1 LPVIRLQNLEDPRL
15 RVFSSYTDGQ
25 LRDGRQMVG
34 LARDVGLAPEAL
46 AAGVFVAESRNVIE
60 RAMAAGCVPF
70 ALLVEECWEA
80 AAAPLLQRL
89 AQGCEGEAASSGA
102 VVVAGAPVAS
112 NGGGAK
118 SASVVEAEAGPAPGA
133 EASGGAAPGV
143 GAIGGNVGPGA
154 GARALSA
161 PRTSSPFGDLPM
173 FVATRA
179 QVEEL
184 TGFQRTRGPLAAFLR
199 PALLPLEDLL
209 ARARRVA
216 VLEGVTN
223 YTNIGAIFRSAAA
236 LGVDAVLLDPTC
248 HDPLYRRAARV
259 SMGTVFQ
266 VPWGRISALGQEGG
280 GLAQLAAAGF
290 QTVAL
295 ALADGAIP
303 ISDER
308 LNGVERLALVLG
320 NEEHGL
326 APATI
331 AACDHTA
338 IIPMAHGVDSLNVA
352 AASAVAF
359 WETRAC

>member
-1 LPVIRLQNLEDPRL
+1 MTVIRLQNLEDPRL
-15 RVFSSYTDGQ
+15 RVFSSYTDGE

-34 LARDVGLAPEAL
+34 LARDVGLVPQAL
-46 AAGVFVAESRNVIE
+46 ASGLFVAESKNVIE
-60 RAMAAGCVPF
+60 RAMAAGCAPF

-89 AQGCEGEAASSGA
+89 GMGSEAKAAREDTGRLFA
-102 VVVAGAPVAS
+102 DVPV
-112 NGGGAK
+112 
-118 SASVVEAEAGPAPGA
+118 
-133 EASGGAAPGV
+133 
-143 GAIGGNVGPGA
+143 
-154 GARALSA
+154 
-161 PRTSSPFGDLPM
+161 

-179 QVEEL
+179 QVEGL

-199 PALLPLEDLL
+199 PAPTPLEQLL
-209 ARARRVA
+209 AGARRVA
-216 VLEGVTN
+216 VLEGITN

-236 LGVDAVLLDPTC
+236 LGMDAVLLDPAC
-248 HDPLYRRAARV
+248 HDPLYRRASRV

-266 VPWGRISALGQEGG
+266 VPWGRIPALAQDGG

-290 QTVAL
+290 KTAAL

-308 LNGVERLALVLG
+308 LKGAERLALVLG

-326 APATI
+326 SPATI
-331 AACDHTA
+331 AACQYTA

-359 WETRAC
+359 WETRPQVPAVS

>member
-1 LPVIRLQNLEDPRL
+1 MTVIRLQNLEDPRL
-15 RVFSSYTDGQ
+15 RVFSSYTDGE

-34 LARDVGLAPEAL
+34 LARDAGLVPQAL
-46 AAGVFVAESRNVIE
+46 ASGLFVAESKNVIE
-60 RAMAAGCVPF
+60 RAMAAGCAPF

-89 AQGCEGEAASSGA
+89 GMGSEAKAS
-102 VVVAGAPVAS
+102 
-112 NGGGAK
+112 
-118 SASVVEAEAGPAPGA
+118 
-133 EASGGAAPGV
+133 
-143 GAIGGNVGPGA
+143 PGA
-154 GARALSA
+154 GAEETLALDESA
-161 PRTSSPFGDLPM
+161 AAEVETGVHPGGEAKAAREDTARPFADVPV

-184 TGFQRTRGPLAAFLR
+184 TGFQRTRGPLAALLR
-199 PALLPLEDLL
+199 PAPVPLGQLL
-209 ARARRVA
+209 AGARRVA

-266 VPWGRISALGQEGG
+266 VPWGRIPALAQDGG

-290 QTVAL
+290 KTAAL

-308 LNGVERLALVLG
+308 LKGAERLALVLG

-326 APATI
+326 SPATI
-331 AACDHTA
+331 AACDCTA
-338 IIPMAHGVDSLNVA
+338 IIPMAYGVDSLNVA

-359 WETRAC
+359 WETRPQAPKVS